1 MVSLSVLF
9 ISAYF
14 TSSVLKVVYTY
25 MEMLFFCVILFST
38 PLISNCCLYYNL
50 FWITLCTLTICK
62 KMKNKKYHTVKIV
75 HITSIGK
82 SCKDRPTQINC
93 TVHTHDLVHAL
104 QSKVEGLR
112 QFWRYQGAVRS
123 RKWKKD
129 RQYNVQK
136 KKAKDKQWT
145 TKHATNPTKT
155 GVEFRCSGKDTQF
168 LLQ

>member
-1 MVSLSVLF
+1 
-9 ISAYF
+9 
-14 TSSVLKVVYTY
+14 
-25 MEMLFFCVILFST
+25 
-38 PLISNCCLYYNL
+38 
-50 FWITLCTLTICK
+50 
-62 KMKNKKYHTVKIV
+62 MKNKKYHTVKIV

-136 KKAKDKQWT
+136 KRQRTNNELQNMPRTLLKQVLNSGVPERIPSSCSNSCTHRFTDKRHEHHLIC
-145 TKHATNPTKT
+145 KFITNSQ
-155 GVEFRCSGKDTQF
+155 V
-168 LLQ
+168 